1 MLIFAVLH
9 KIKPRFS
16 MTQLQKEFI
25 DLLDEFGYDIFSVQ
39 MIKDCERIP
48 INKIHQAIRTLS
60 HSGLLI
66 KLERGKYIRSSFI
79 DSNVIGSF
87 LAQDGG
93 IAYWSALNFH
103 NLTEQFANVIFVQ
116 SAVRRSKERVINNVR
131 YKFIKIKP
139 NKLIGYKVIGY
150 GNHMYKITD
159 LEKTILDCFEMPQFS
174 GWYQEII
181 KAFHSA
187 DINQN
192 KLINYCKLINN
203 KSVIKR
209 LGFLTEFLQKTNMEK
224 FIEYAQSIVTKPY
237 ILFEIDGEIKG
248 EYNKRWKIIINMPK
262 DEILEI
268 ANS

>member
-1 MLIFAVLH
+1 MLIFAISH
-9 KIKPRFS
+9 KIKLRFI
-16 MTQLQKEFI
+16 MTRLQKEFI
-25 DLLDEFGYDIFSVQ
+25 DLLDEFGYDIFTVQ
-39 MIKDCERIP
+39 MIKDCKRISTS
-48 INKIHQAIRTLS
+48 KIHQAIRTLTK
-60 HSGLLI
+60 SGLLH

-87 LAQDGG
+87 LAPDGG
-93 IAYWSALNFH
+93 IAYWSALNHH
-103 NLTEQFANVIFVQ
+103 NLTEQFVNVVFVQ
-116 SAVRRSKERVINNVR
+116 SAKRRSEELIIENVR

-139 NKLIGYKVIGY
+139 DKLIGYKELGY
-150 GNHMYKITD
+150 GNHKFKITD
-159 LEKTILDCFEMPQFS
+159 IEKTILDCFELPHLA

-181 KAFHSA
+181 KAFNNA

-192 KLINYCKLINN
+192 KLIKYCKVVNN

-209 LGFLTEFLQKTNMEK
+209 LGFLSEFLLKPNMKK

-237 ILFEIDGEIKG
+237 SLFEIDGETKG
-248 EYNKRWKIIINMPK
+248 EYNSRWKLIINMPN

>member
-1 MLIFAVLH
+1 MLIFAISH
-9 KIKPRFS
+9 KIKLRFI
-16 MTQLQKEFI
+16 MTRLQKEFI
-25 DLLDEFGYDIFSVQ
+25 DLLDEFGYDIFTVQ
-39 MIKDCERIP
+39 MIKDCKRISTS
-48 INKIHQAIRTLS
+48 KIHQAIRTLTK
-60 HSGLLI
+60 SGLLH

-87 LAQDGG
+87 LAPDGG
-93 IAYWSALNFH
+93 IAYWSALNHH
-103 NLTEQFANVIFVQ
+103 NLTEQFVNVVFVQ
-116 SAVRRSKERVINNVR
+116 SAKRRSEELIIENVR

-139 NKLIGYKVIGY
+139 DKLIGYKELGY
-150 GNHMYKITD
+150 GNHRFKITD
-159 LEKTILDCFEMPQFS
+159 IEKTILDCFELPHLA

-181 KAFHSA
+181 KAFNNA

-192 KLINYCKLINN
+192 KLIKYCKVVNN

-209 LGFLTEFLQKTNMEK
+209 LGFLSEFLLKPNMEK

-237 ILFEIDGEIKG
+237 SLFEIDGETKG
-248 EYNKRWKIIINMPK
+248 EYNSRWKLIINMPN

>member
-1 MLIFAVLH
+1 
-9 KIKPRFS
+9 
-16 MTQLQKEFI
+16 MTRLQKEFI
-25 DLLDEFGYDIFSVQ
+25 DLLDEFGYDIFTVQ
-39 MIKDCERIP
+39 MIKDCKRISTS
-48 INKIHQAIRTLS
+48 KIHQAIRTLTK
-60 HSGLLI
+60 SGLLH

-87 LAQDGG
+87 LAPDGG
-93 IAYWSALNFH
+93 IAYWSALNHH
-103 NLTEQFANVIFVQ
+103 NLTEQFVNVVFVQ
-116 SAVRRSKERVINNVR
+116 SAKRRSEELIIENVR

-139 NKLIGYKVIGY
+139 DKLIGYKELGY
-150 GNHMYKITD
+150 GNHRFKITD
-159 LEKTILDCFEMPQFS
+159 IEKTILDCFELPHLA

-181 KAFHSA
+181 KAFNNA

-192 KLINYCKLINN
+192 KLIKYCKVVNN

-209 LGFLTEFLQKTNMEK
+209 LGFLSEFLLKPNMEK

-237 ILFEIDGEIKG
+237 SLFEIDGETKG
-248 EYNKRWKIIINMPK
+248 EYNSRWKLIINMPN